1 MVESLFIRPIE
12 VADAQLVLNW
22 ENNVEGWNM
31 SETPVLYTFF
41 DILNLI
47 NELQNVQTAK
57 QARWMI
63 CTPDLHEPIG
73 VVDLTDIDFEVG
85 VSGVGVMI
93 ADPAHRRKGMA
104 SKALDLLEVEA
115 KKLKIHTL
123 LSTILEDNAGSIRLF
138 EKIGYKKIGATEEKY
153 FVQGTYIQGLL
164 FEKWLN
170 AL

>member
-12 VADAQLVLNW
+12 VSDAQLVLNW

-31 SETPVLYTFF
+31 SETSELYTFF

-47 NELQNVQTAK
+47 NDLQNVRTAK

-63 CTPDLHEPIG
+63 CSPKLEEPIG
-73 VVDLTDIDFEVG
+73 VVDLTDIDFEFG

-93 ADPAHRRKGMA
+93 ADSALRRQGLA
-104 SKALDLLEVEA
+104 SKALKLLELEA
-115 KKLKIHTL
+115 KKLKLHTL
-123 LSTILEDNAGSIRLF
+123 LSTILEDNLASIRLF
-138 EKIGYKKIGATEEKY
+138 EQMGYKKIGAMEEKY
-153 FVQGTYIQGLL
+153 LVQGVYIQGLL

>member
-1 MVESLFIRPIE
+1 MLESLFIRPIE
-12 VADAQLVLNW
+12 VADAQIVLNW

-31 SETPVLYTFF
+31 SETSTLYTFF

-47 NELQNVQTAK
+47 NDLQNVQTAK
-57 QARWMI
+57 QGRWMI
-63 CTPDLHEPIG
+63 CSPELREPLG

-93 ADPAHRRKGMA
+93 ADPMYRRRGLA
-104 SKALDLLEVEA
+104 SKALKLLEIEA
-115 KKLKIHTL
+115 KNLKIHTL
-123 LSTILEDNAGSIRLF
+123 LSTILENNSASIQLF
-138 EKIGYKKIGATEEKY
+138 EKIGYEKIGATEEKY
-153 FVQGTYIQGLL
+153 LVQGVYIQGLL